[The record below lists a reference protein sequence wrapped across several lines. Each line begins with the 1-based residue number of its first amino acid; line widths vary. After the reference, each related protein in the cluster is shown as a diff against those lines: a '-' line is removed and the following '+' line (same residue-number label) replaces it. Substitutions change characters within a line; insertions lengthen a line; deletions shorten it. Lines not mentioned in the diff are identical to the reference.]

1 MSRLPLT
8 PPIRFGTVAFPVP
21 GADLDWDS
29 ESDEERHVAAFTE
42 CLYRGAYPKQ
52 RNLRFLQTL
61 HLRTIVSL
69 TPKPID
75 SDPVFAQWA
84 REQNGGAGIRLVHI
98 RTEKP
103 KEDSGG
109 LSREGAARAIAVT
122 LDRENLPLYIHCLD
136 GIEATSTFVACL
148 RRLQGWSDV
157 GVREEFARGLYVA
170 TTRIGGAPFDVPKH
184 LAQFVERFGQPD
196 GVRLPPWSRI
206 PCWLWPMPSISH
218 PDLASAVQHTSIK
231 LHFEPERPNAGRS
244 SLRGVVWSTAAHRSN
259 SSSWLSHSEISDYS
273 SVGHISEAEHE
284 PSSKEDPNVPDITGP
299 STDLRTPRARP
310 TYVDGDIPPLSQMR
324 EPRVAED
331 ESLEDIQTPLVKP
344 SDTRIPTNNLDVLD
358 LDDDAEA
365 EADTEL
371 DEEELDDDYLDEEED
386 VRRLEA
392 LDLEGF

>member
-29 ESDEERHVAAFTE
+29 ESDDERRVASFTE

-75 SDPVFAQWA
+75 SDPALAKWA
-84 REQNGGAGIRLVHI
+84 SEQNGGTGIRLVHI

-103 KEDSGG
+103 KEESGG
-109 LSREGAARAIAVT
+109 LSREGAARAIAVS

-170 TTRIGGAPFDVPKH
+170 TTRIGGAPFDVPRH

-196 GVRLPPWSRI
+196 GVRMPPISHI
-206 PCWLWPMPSISH
+206 PCWLWPVPIISNSG
-218 PDLASAVQHTSIK
+218 SAPVVQHGSIK
-231 LHFEPERPNAGRS
+231 LHFEPEHTGQLRS
-244 SLRGVVWSTAAHRSN
+244 SLSGVVWSTVALSRS
-259 SSSWLSHSEISDYS
+259 SPSSWLSLSGSSEQGSRIASDVEQEPTLPGES
-273 SVGHISEAEHE
+273 SGVQNMAAF
-284 PSSKEDPNVPDITGP
+284 NA
-299 STDLRTPRARP
+299 DLRTPRARP
-310 TYVDGDIPPLSQMR
+310 THVEGDIPPLGQR
-324 EPRVAED
+324 ERVPD
-331 ESLEDIQTPLVKP
+331 GDDDSNIDMPTPLVKP
-344 SDTRIPTNNLDVLD
+344 SETAIPTNVLDVPELG
-358 LDDDAEA
+358 EA
-365 EADTEL
+365 EADADAEL
-371 DEEELDDDYLDEEED
+371 DEEDVEEEFPEDDD